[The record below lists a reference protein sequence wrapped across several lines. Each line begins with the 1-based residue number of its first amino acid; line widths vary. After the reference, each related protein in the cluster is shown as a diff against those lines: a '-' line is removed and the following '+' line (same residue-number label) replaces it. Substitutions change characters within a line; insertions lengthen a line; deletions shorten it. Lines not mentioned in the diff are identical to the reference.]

1 MEAFLIILP
10 EILLQTKPVQHLEL
24 TIPSSTEKS
33 INLMRALKS
42 IFIDQSFATIT
53 VSNELS
59 FIFDL
64 SSTIG
69 IDLSRNL
76 LHREIPTGFS
86 GLLSLEYL
94 NLSYNYLDSQL
105 LTLEK
110 TERLMVLDL
119 SDNSLSGQILE
130 NVSNPRIIKNQDMS
144 S

>member
-1 MEAFLIILP
+1 MEL
-10 EILLQTKPVQHLEL
+10 EIRQTPMG
-24 TIPSSTEKS
+24 T
-33 INLMRALKS
+33 LKC
-42 IFIDQSFATIT
+42 IFVDQSFATIT

-59 FIFDL
+59 FNFDL

-69 IDLSRNL
+69 IDLSKNL

-86 GLLSLEYL
+86 GLLGLEYL

-119 SDNSLSGQILE
+119 SDKSLSGQILE

>member
-1 MEAFLIILP
+1 MG
-10 EILLQTKPVQHLEL
+10 T
-24 TIPSSTEKS
+24 
-33 INLMRALKS
+33 LKS
-42 IFIDQSFATIT
+42 IFIDQSFVTIT

-59 FIFDL
+59 FNFDL

-76 LHREIPTGFS
+76 LHREIPIGFS

-119 SDNSLSGQILE
+119 SDNSLLGQILE
-130 NVSNPRIIKNQDMS
+130 NVSNLRIIKNQDMS

>member
-1 MEAFLIILP
+1 MG
-10 EILLQTKPVQHLEL
+10 T
-24 TIPSSTEKS
+24 
-33 INLMRALKS
+33 LKS

-59 FIFDL
+59 FNFDI
-64 SSTIG
+64 SSSIG

-86 GLLSLEYL
+86 GLLSLEYP

-130 NVSNPRIIKNQDMS
+130 KVSNPRIIKNQDMS